1 MYRIL
6 SSILISF
13 AILGCEPEYPP
24 PEGYVESCYGGDF
37 REKLAGSKPELL
49 IELELGVEHWPKL
62 KGQLEKIA
70 KENNVRFFFDDREYG
85 GLTMFNASLCSEDG
99 LFMNVDK
106 RIWANSSVSKLP
118 MMLTIYTY
126 KNQSAWVFFTEKLKS
141 SMETNWKE
149 YYVKNESEVSL
160 ELSH

>member
-1 MYRIL
+1 
-6 SSILISF
+6 
-13 AILGCEPEYPP
+13 
-24 PEGYVESCYGGDF
+24 
-37 REKLAGSKPELL
+37 
-49 IELELGVEHWPKL
+49 L

-99 LFMNVDK
+99 LFMSVDK

-126 KNQSAWVFFTEKLKS
+126 KNQSAWFFSQKK
-141 SMETNWKE
+141 
-149 YYVKNESEVSL
+149 
-160 ELSH
+160 

>member
-1 MYRIL
+1 MQRIL
-6 SSILISF
+6 SAILILFS
-13 AILGCEPEYPP
+13 ISGCEPDYPP

-37 REKLAGSKPELL
+37 GENLVGAKPKLL
-49 IELELGVEHWPKL
+49 ISLELGVEHWPKL
-62 KGQLEKIA
+62 KGQLEDIA

-106 RIWANSSVSKLP
+106 RIWSSSKDSDLP

-126 KNQSAWVFFTEKLKS
+126 KNRSTWGSFTKKVKS
-141 SMETNWKE
+141 SMESNWKE
-149 YYVKNESEVSL
+149 YYVINETEASL

>member
-1 MYRIL
+1 MHRIL
-6 SSILISF
+6 SSILIIF
-13 AILGCEPEYPP
+13 AISGCEPAYPP

-37 REKLAGSKPELL
+37 GEKLAGAKPELL
-49 IELELGVEHWPKL
+49 IFLELDVEHWPKL
-62 KGQLEKIA
+62 REQLEKIA

-106 RIWANSSVSKLP
+106 RIWSSSNASNLP
-118 MMLTIYTY
+118 MMLTVYTY
-126 KNQSAWVFFTEKLKS
+126 KNKSAWISFTEKVKL
-141 SMETNWKE
+141 SMEANWKE

-160 ELSH
+160 ELSY